1 MPFLEDGFVP
11 YTEDES
17 ENNFPRLVRR
27 GTVAMATGAVKT
39 TSNIATSSDAV
50 VFATLPAEWRPAARF
65 IAPMQGSSMNRWLME
80 VLPSGDMTMARYGTT
95 AYGTVTSSN
104 WLVFT
109 ATYLLA

>member
-1 MPFLEDGFVP
+1 MPYLTGGFVA
-11 YTEDES
+11 YTDDES
-17 ENNFPRLVRR
+17 DNNFPRLVRH
-27 GTVAMATGAVKT
+27 GAVAMASGAVKP
-39 TSNIATSSDAV
+39 TSSISTSSEAV
-50 VFATLPAEWRPAARF
+50 VFARLPEEWRPMARF